1 MFDYTLAHWST
12 FFVAAVLL
20 NLTPGPDITYV
31 LAHTISNGQ
40 RAGFAALFGVW
51 SGLFLHVLFAAL
63 GLSAIIATS
72 ATAFLLVKWAGA
84 IYLVWLGIQT
94 FRSNS
99 PSNGVEMSLTKSSGT
114 KIYQQGVLVAIL
126 NPKVAFFFL
135 AFLPQFV
142 EVGAGPESVQLFLH
156 GFLILVVGAFIEP
169 LVIILGAKLVR
180 HLKQNSNFL
189 AWMERGLGAVFIGL
203 GIRIALTEQ
212 S

>member
-12 FFVAAVLL
+12 FLVAAVLL

-31 LAHTISNGQ
+31 LAHTVSNGQ

-114 KIYQQGVLVAIL
+114 KIYQQGVLVAVL

-189 AWMERGLGAVFIGL
+189 AWMERGLGAVLIGL

>member
-12 FFVAAVLL
+12 FLVAAVLL

-31 LAHTISNGQ
+31 LAHTVSNGQ

-84 IYLVWLGIQT
+84 IYLVWLGIQA

-99 PSNGVEMSLTKSSGT
+99 PSNGVEMSFTKSSGT
-114 KIYQQGVLVAIL
+114 KIYQQGVLVAVL

-142 EVGAGPESVQLFLH
+142 EVGAGPESAQLFLH

-180 HLKQNSNFL
+180 DLKQNSNFL